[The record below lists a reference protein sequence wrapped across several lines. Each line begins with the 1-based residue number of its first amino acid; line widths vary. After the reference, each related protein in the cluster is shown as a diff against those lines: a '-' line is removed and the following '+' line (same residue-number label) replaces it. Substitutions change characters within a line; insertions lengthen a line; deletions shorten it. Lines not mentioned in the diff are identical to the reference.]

1 MKHLFPLCLLTIVAC
16 SSPSGEE
23 EVVGATSEDV
33 APQNFLSDDEVLD
46 GWDLLF
52 DGSSLSGWH
61 MYGGSS
67 TEGSGWT
74 VEHGAITLGPQPE
87 DGHDLVSDADYA
99 NLMVA
104 VAMGCSDLI
113 GWLQLRLVTAI

>member
-23 EVVGATSEDV
+23 EVVGTTSEDV

-52 DGSSLSGWH
+52 DGSSLNGWH
-61 MYGGSS
+61 MYGGSA
-67 TEGSGWT
+67 TEGSGSESGLFPVW
-74 VEHGAITLGPQPE
+74 VPDEYRWL
-87 DGHDLVSDADYA
+87 SD
-99 NLMVA
+99 
-104 VAMGCSDLI
+104 
-113 GWLQLRLVTAI
+113 